1 MSHQEWVEPGMI
13 EEAKRSRYMEWAKTS
28 STARYNL
35 ASSGLTSVPIAEFPF
50 RLEELEIT
58 GGDYGYAPL
67 LERIAQHTG
76 APVECIV
83 TAEGTSMA
91 NHLAMAALLEP
102 ADEVVIELPTYGLL
116 LDLARYLGARVKRIT
131 RRFENNFEI
140 SLPEME
146 QAITPAT
153 RLVVL
158 TNLQNPTGA
167 LISAETLRVIGELA
181 RGVGASV
188 LVDEVYLEMLFER
201 AQDGAF
207 SLGENFI
214 VTSSLT
220 KAYGL
225 SGLRCGWILAAPEL
239 AHRIWRL
246 NDLFAATAAHPAE
259 CMSVMAFGPT
269 PCLRLIVRF
278 SIPFSIRDRIW
289 HAFAHPPAQLFSR
302 VWNRA
307 TRTLSFICCARSTK
321 PRSCPASSSGCPG
334 IFGSGSAEKRKT
346 FAQVWSDWARRSM
359 SSVQPN
365 EQSGPRCE
373 VLILAV
379 MQ

>member
-67 LERIAQHTG
+67 LERIAQHTD

-259 CMSVMAFGPT
+259 CMSVMAFDHLEKFRART
-269 PCLRLIVRF
+269 
-278 SIPFSIRDRIW
+278 
-289 HAFAHPPAQLFSR
+289 HALLATNRPLLDSFLDSRSDLACFRPPAGTIVFPRLEQGDPDAFFHLLREKYETSVVPGEFFGMPR
-302 VWNRA
+302 HFRLGIGGETENIRA
-307 TRTLSFICCARSTK
+307 GLERLGA
-321 PRSCPASSSGCPG
+321 ALDE
-334 IFGSGSAEKRKT
+334 FGSA
-346 FAQVWSDWARRSM
+346 
-359 SSVQPN
+359 
-365 EQSGPRCE
+365 
-373 VLILAV
+373 
-379 MQ
+379 